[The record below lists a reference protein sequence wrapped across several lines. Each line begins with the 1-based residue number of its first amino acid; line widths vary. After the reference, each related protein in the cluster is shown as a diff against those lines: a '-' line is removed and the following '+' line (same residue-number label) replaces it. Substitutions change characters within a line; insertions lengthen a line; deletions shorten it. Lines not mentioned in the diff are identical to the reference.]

1 MTIHD
6 SSLEAGAPRV
16 STRIHGALIT
26 RTAHVRA
33 TRRVRP
39 AHRVSGTG
47 SSNPFPSRGESCA
60 NLTAG
65 GAGPDGGESDL
76 AHRPRQPSD
85 DGAYT
90 CCAAVA
96 QSTARAVD
104 DRTKGCCSS
113 DLNEPPH
120 PNHDQFAELDAHNS
134 ASPVSAGRNTHLGS
148 AVYCRVVRTAER

>member
-47 SSNPFPSRGESCA
+47 SSNPFPSSGESRA
-60 NLTAG
+60 NS
-65 GAGPDGGESDL
+65 GATGWRDL
-76 AHRPRQPSD
+76 E
-85 DGAYT
+85 
-90 CCAAVA
+90 AVH
-96 QSTARAVD
+96 
-104 DRTKGCCSS
+104 SS
-113 DLNEPPH
+113 
-120 PNHDQFAELDAHNS
+120 
-134 ASPVSAGRNTHLGS
+134 
-148 AVYCRVVRTAER
+148 AERRVKRRHLDRHIAPHTGTMHVV